1 MAGPTLTERRS
12 IGMMVDDG
20 ATQLELPVPEETTQL
35 DTPDAPDLP
44 DELSLAR
51 ALVLRAHP
59 EVVEELIAGNSL
71 AELLASV
78 PAAEAAFVRVVE
90 ATRVAATREST
101 TPTVPGGGAVR
112 SAGDNVEGLGPLAKI
127 RAGLC
132 QS

>member
-51 ALVLRAHP
+51 ALVLRAHRR
-59 EVVEELIAGNSL
+59 LS
-71 AELLASV
+71 
-78 PAAEAAFVRVVE
+78 
-90 ATRVAATREST
+90 
-101 TPTVPGGGAVR
+101 R
-112 SAGDNVEGLGPLAKI
+112 S
-127 RAGLC
+127 
-132 QS
+132 